1 MKKTVSAALTLL
13 FAIGLFVAP
22 AEVKAQQD
30 PNNMIIESIE
40 LDQADIRDALKVLF
54 RSTSLNYTVAPD
66 VQGVIT
72 VSLKNVP
79 FKTALRGILTQVDA
93 TWREEG
99 NIFNVI
105 RKPDP
110 TAATGNTPE
119 LGNTSQAAEFFPPI
133 VLLND
138 PQMILNIL
146 LDQADFSSEPETSSV
161 PSISSNGGG
170 FGGGSGGFG
179 GGNGGFGGGSGGF
192 GGGSG
197 GFGGGFGGGSGG
209 FGGGG
214 FGGGGGGFGGGR

>member
-13 FAIGLFVAP
+13 FAVGLFIAP

-30 PNNMIIESIE
+30 PNNIVIESIE

-99 NIFNVI
+99 NIFNII

-110 TAATGNTPE
+110 AAATGTTPD
-119 LGNTSQAAEFFPPI
+119 LGNTNQAAEFFPPI

-138 PQMILNIL
+138 PQLILNIL
-146 LDQADFSSEPETSSV
+146 LDQANFSDEPETSSV
-161 PSISSNGGG
+161 PSISNNSNGGG
-170 FGGGSGGFG
+170 FGGNNGGGFG
-179 GGNGGFGGGSGGF
+179 GNNGGFGGSGG
-192 GGGSG
+192 
-197 GFGGGFGGGSGG
+197 GG

-214 FGGGGGGFGGGR
+214 FGGGGGGFGGGGGGGR

>member
-13 FAIGLFVAP
+13 FAVGMFIAP

-30 PNNMIIESIE
+30 PNNIVIESIE

-99 NIFNVI
+99 NIFNII

-110 TAATGNTPE
+110 TAAQGNAVD
-119 LGNTSQAAEFFPPI
+119 LGNTNQAAEFFPPI

-138 PQMILNIL
+138 PQLILNIL
-146 LDQADFSSEPETSSV
+146 LDQAGFRDEPEQSSV
-161 PSISSNGGG
+161 PSISS
-170 FGGGSGGFG
+170 GSS
-179 GGNGGFGGGSGGF
+179 FGGGSGGF

-197 GFGGGFGGGSGG
+197 GFGGGSSGG

-214 FGGGGGGFGGGR
+214 GSFGGGGFGGSGGGGGFGGGSGGR